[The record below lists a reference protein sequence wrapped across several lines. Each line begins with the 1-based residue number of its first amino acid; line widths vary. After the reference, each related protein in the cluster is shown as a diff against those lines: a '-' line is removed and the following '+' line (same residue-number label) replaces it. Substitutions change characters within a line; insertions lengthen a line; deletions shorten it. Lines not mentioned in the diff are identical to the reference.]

1 MPTFPQ
7 KTSGWAQGI
16 HESSVVQLERIGA
29 LRTLDDGRKFRYCRS
44 GAAVTIAKAIEAS
57 AVTAADIT
65 AQAPPDIAI
74 GAFTF
79 TFVAGGNVTYI
90 ENYFQNGFVSFSE
103 GVGLGQILRVEG
115 NAAEVAGTSLPI
127 TLAEA
132 PYVAVENA
140 TALMTLMAN
149 EYCYGITAAT
159 ITNPV
164 IGVQVVAAGAANVYT
179 WVQTGG
185 PAVCLI
191 TGTPQIGSYII
202 PNATDGSLG
211 VSSMAATSFHAGYV
225 ATVAGANGKY
235 YPVVLTID

>member
-1 MPTFPQ
+1 MPTYPQ

-16 HESSVVQLERIGA
+16 HESSAVQLERIGA
-29 LRTLDDGRKFRYCRS
+29 LRILDDGRKFRYCRS

-57 AVTAADIT
+57 AVTEASLT

-79 TFVAGGNVTYI
+79 TYTPGGNVTYI
-90 ENYFQNGFVSFSE
+90 TNYFQNGFVSVSE
-103 GVGLGQILRVEG
+103 GTGVGQILRIEG
-115 NAAEVAGTSLPI
+115 NEAEAVGTVLPI

-132 PYVAVENA
+132 PYVAIENA
-140 TALMTLMAN
+140 SAKMTVMAN

-164 IGVQVVAAGAANVYT
+164 IGVQVVAAGAGNIYT

-191 TGTPQIGSYII
+191 TGTPAIGSYLIA
-202 PNATDGSLG
+202 NATDGSLG
-211 VSSMAATSFHAGYV
+211 INSMAASSFHAGYV